1 MHTKADGSKEGICYS
16 NVMGICN
23 NKGECKQGLHLS
35 GDQLTEEQVYFA
47 LRYYGRE
54 MIVFLNK
61 LENRKGED
69 ELVLAFGPGF
79 GFVENGVLSA

>member
-1 MHTKADGSKEGICYS
+1 MIQARFARSHFMIRFLYCGSLNGPRI
-16 NVMGICN
+16 
-23 NKGECKQGLHLS
+23 LA
-35 GDQLTEEQVYFA
+35 EEQVYFA

-54 MIVFLNK
+54 MIVFSNK
-61 LENRKGED
+61 LKKREGED